1 MVDAGAARRRQLGGR
16 GRVGLGAEGEGA
28 AACCGEGPGPNSP
41 LPGIYGMG
49 GGRTGTVLV
58 SPFLEPGTL
67 NNTGYNHYSLL
78 RTIENTFGLAPL
90 GYAET
95 ARGFGY
101 DVWGA
106 GR

>member
-1 MVDAGAARRRQLGGR
+1 
-16 GRVGLGAEGEGA
+16 
-28 AACCGEGPGPNSP
+28 
-41 LPGIYGMG
+41 
-49 GGRTGTVLV
+49 VLV

-101 DVWGA
+101 DVWRA